1 MAKRN
6 LRFHRLALALTLG
19 AIVIMA
25 LSPARQLHAQQRN
38 IAAEEAKLAAL
49 AEENTI
55 LEQRLAR
62 LQDPDYIEKLAR
74 EQLGMVRPG
83 EIAYVVVSP
92 DASKPEDE
100 TPKPEPLPWYKKAWN
115 WIKDVAGA
123 T

>member
-6 LRFHRLALALTLG
+6 LRFHRLALAVTLG

-25 LSPARQLHAQQRN
+25 LPSARQLYAQQQS
-38 IAAEEAKLAAL
+38 ISAEEAKLAAL
-49 AEENTI
+49 AEENAL

-62 LQDPDYIEKLAR
+62 LQDPCYIEKLAR

-92 DASKPEDE
+92 EASKPEE
-100 TPKPEPLPWYKKAWN
+100 EMPKPEPLPWYKKAWN